1 MGVLERLFGRSKAS
15 KATEAAARATGDVTE
30 EPVEEAVTA
39 GAGPEAEVE
48 ATEAGDRAGA
58 GTGTETTRTGTEP
71 EPGTR
76 AAGAVAVTGAEP
88 VEIPR
93 QQSADEVAD
102 SESGENA
109 RS

>member
-39 GAGPEAEVE
+39 GAGPEA
-48 ATEAGDRAGA
+48 TEAGDRAGA
-58 GTGTETTRTGTEP
+58 GTGTEITRTETGTEP

>member
-1 MGVLERLFGRSKAS
+1 M
-15 KATEAAARATGDVTE
+15 
-30 EPVEEAVTA
+30 TA
-39 GAGPEAEVE
+39 GDGPEAEVA
-48 ATEAGDRAGA
+48 ATEAGAPAGA
-58 GTGTETTRTGTEP
+58 GTGTETTRTETGT

>member
-1 MGVLERLFGRSKAS
+1 M
-15 KATEAAARATGDVTE
+15 EAAARATGDVTE
-30 EPVEEAVTA
+30 EPVEETVTA
-39 GAGPEAEVE
+39 GAGPEAE
-48 ATEAGDRAGA
+48 ATEAGDRSGA
-58 GTGTETTRTGTEP
+58 GTGTETTRTETGTEP

-76 AAGAVAVTGAEP
+76 AAGTVAVTGAEP

-93 QQSADEVAD
+93 QQSAGEVAD